1 MRRAAIITA
10 IAGGVLSV
18 FLMIH
23 TARYHMPPL
32 LVVLIGMWVLLPYDA
47 LTVGSILSTRWPTLL
62 RAALYR
68 LTFVVTLVSLVIY
81 ATVAF
86 GPPRPKPAF
95 FFVLLPP
102 LSLVVIAISLFVARK
117 TSRASK
123 AGGL

>member
-1 MRRAAIITA
+1 MRRAALVTA

-23 TARYHMPPL
+23 TARYHMPSL
-32 LVVLIGMWVLLPYDA
+32 LVILIGMWVLLPYDA
-47 LTVGSILSTRWPTLL
+47 LTLANILSTRWPTFMS
-62 RAALYR
+62 AALYR
-68 LTFVVTLVSLVIY
+68 LTFVITLVSLVIY

-102 LSLVVIAISLFVARK
+102 LSLVVIAISLFVARR

-123 AGGL
+123 AGGM